1 VTPRLVIVVALE
13 RVPIAV
19 IDAEHS
25 GDELRLLAWLEAH
38 PDYADIVSLA
48 YLSALE
54 LMREARRAA

>member
-1 VTPRLVIVVALE
+1 VTPRLVIVVQLE

-19 IDAEHS
+19 IDADD

-38 PDYADIVSLA
+38 PDYVDIVSLA
-48 YLSALE
+48 YLAALD